1 MNLWSKNSQFFLQEV
16 PKILVIIFSSQAQL
30 RNRAKVV
37 KSLSV
42 CLKVDSEFRLTRV
55 LVFSLLVPNHL
66 SKNSQIFYRQFLVQ
80 FSTTFVLNISSEV
93 TLSGSK
99 KLSGQ
104 IATIRQISKG

>member
-42 CLKVDSEFRLTRV
+42 CLKVDSEFRLT

-66 SKNSQIFYRQFLVQ
+66 SKNSQIFYRRFLVQ